1 MNAFACRKLKMVEV
15 EIAKRE
21 LSEKRQLEATKL
33 ELHRELKRKIALET
47 MLNTLN
53 VSLIGHLLV
62 LGLVMYWRGRVGIP
76 HSNPC

>member
-1 MNAFACRKLKMVEV
+1 MVEV

-62 LGLVMYWRGRVGIP
+62 LGLVICIGEEGWKYLIQIHVELE
-76 HSNPC
+76 C

>member
-1 MNAFACRKLKMVEV
+1 MVEV

-53 VSLIGHLLV
+53 VSLIDHLLV